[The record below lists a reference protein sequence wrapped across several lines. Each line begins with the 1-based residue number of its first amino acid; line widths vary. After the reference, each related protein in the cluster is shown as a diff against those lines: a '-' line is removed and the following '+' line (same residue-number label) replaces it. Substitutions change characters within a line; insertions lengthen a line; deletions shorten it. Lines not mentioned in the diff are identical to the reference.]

1 MFLHMKDGL
10 DADII
15 RLKFSQ
21 EAYDLHRTRLSQLG
35 VRKDFQKA
43 VAEIRT
49 DLDVFSDD
57 EVNALMACGYR
68 MAATAFD
75 RALGQFKERTRTCR
89 RPVAVCGNAARSRV
103 ARSIHAAA

>member
-1 MFLHMKDGL
+1 M
-10 DADII
+10 
-15 RLKFSQ
+15 
-21 EAYDLHRTRLSQLG
+21 HRTPLSPLG

-57 EVNALMACGYR
+57 ETNALMACGYR

-75 RALGQFKERTRTCR
+75 RALGQFKELYDE
-89 RPVAVCGNAARSRV
+89 PVAGEWPFAAMLQEVESP
-103 ARSIHAAA
+103 AAFTPRRKQLVDALHEGSKRKI